1 MLTFKQL
8 KTHENNHQ
16 LNNYFNK
23 GETVNLTDQ
32 LQQREIH
39 KRTILK
45 ESDQTY
51 SVETIQNIAEQV
63 QAEIESKQ
71 RQEQD
76 KDRYLVI

>member
-32 LQQREIH
+32 LQHREIH

-51 SVETIQNIAEQV
+51 SVETIQNIAE
-63 QAEIESKQ
+63 IESKQ